1 MAKAL
6 LPLTLTGGF
15 LGVLSTAWLRAVNS
29 NVPSPYMDE
38 IFHIPQAQQYCAS
51 DFYTWDPKLTTPPGL
66 YSFSLLL
73 KAATRAGCTVA
84 ELRGIGGVALAALLL
99 VCHFLRGSLSGG
111 GKRVDLSWEVS
122 HEALNMC
129 LFPPLFF
136 FSGLYYTDV
145 LSTLVVVVAYFAF
158 QRGAGGTSTGGGLL
172 AYGLGIVGL
181 VMRQTNVFWV
191 GVFLAGMEWVRACT
205 NMVAKG
211 PTQGG
216 QGKDA
221 SLIERA
227 LGPYMR
233 GKLHDPSIEEAGPL
247 DFLYCLISIG
257 ISAVSHPII
266 VISRLWPQIALLL
279 SFGAFVVRNGGVV
292 LGDKSNH
299 VATLHLTQMLYLWPF
314 IAFFSFPL
322 FLPTVISALSPTLP
336 RASTLVWALLAI
348 GLSLTIV
355 HFNTLIHPFTLA
367 DNRHYMFYV
376 FRYTILGHP
385 LIKYALAP
393 IYVLCGWFVLRAL
406 CGNQS
411 VSSSTA
417 TGPQETSRRGKLS
430 RSAIHEGGRKG
441 TAETKTSFALIWLL
455 TTALSLITAPLV
467 EPRYFILPWV
477 IWRLHVRPSRGSIA
491 GLSVER
497 TRLWGETLWFL
508 AVNVGTCA
516 VFLGKEF
523 EWASEPGRV
532 QRFMW

>member
-6 LPLTLTGGF
+6 LPLTITGGCLAVF
-15 LGVLSTAWLRAVNS
+15 TTTWLHAVNR

-51 DFYTWDPKLTTPPGL
+51 DFHTWDPKLTTPPGL
-66 YSFSLLL
+66 YAFSLLL
-73 KAATRAGCTVA
+73 KAATRAGCTGA
-84 ELRGIGGVALAALLL
+84 DLRSIGSVALAALL
-99 VCHFLRGSLSGG
+99 VVSYYLRKLLSGSTQH
-111 GKRVDLSWEVS
+111 VDRAWKVA
-122 HEALNMC
+122 HEALNVC

-145 LSTLVVVVAYFAF
+145 LSTLVIVVAYFAF
-158 QRGAGGTSTGGGLL
+158 QRGAGGASLRGGLL
-172 AYGLGIVGL
+172 AYGLGVVGL

-191 GVFLAGMEWVRACT
+191 GVFLAGMEWIRTCT
-205 NMVAKG
+205 DMTAKE
-211 PTQGG
+211 PNQGG
-216 QGKDA
+216 QGKDKT
-221 SLIERA
+221 LIERT
-227 LGPYMR
+227 LGPYTR
-233 GKLHDPSIEEAGPL
+233 GELHDPPLEESGP
-247 DFLYCLISIG
+247 
-257 ISAVSHPII
+257 
-266 VISRLWPQIALLL
+266 
-279 SFGAFVVRNGGVV
+279 

-322 FLPTVISALSPTLP
+322 FVPTIVSAFFSPTLP
-336 RASTLVWALLAI
+336 RASTLTWAILAI
-348 GLSLTIV
+348 ALSLGIV

-376 FRYTILGHP
+376 FRYTILRHP

-393 IYVLCGWFVLRAL
+393 IYVLCGWFVLHAL
-406 CGNQS
+406 CKHQPISFGATT
-411 VSSSTA
+411 SS
-417 TGPQETSRRGKLS
+417 QETLRRGKLS
-430 RSAIHEGGRKG
+430 RSAVRDGGGKR
-441 TAETKTSFALIWLL
+441 APETKTSFALIWLL

-467 EPRYFILPWV
+467 EPRYFILPWML
-477 IWRLHVRPSRGSIA
+477 WRLHVQPTHGSLA
-491 GLSVER
+491 GLSVES

-523 EWASEPGRV
+523 EWASEPGNV